1 MKIRELFV
9 EDVTRSIPP
18 VVYFHQQSPE
28 SLAAEVGEYII
39 TGGWN
44 EDHPNHRRVPNG
56 IHEQYVKLLR
66 GIARELDKDG
76 GPDLPNVWI
85 SGFYGSGKSSFAKL
99 LGLSLDGATLPD
111 GTSLSQAWLARN
123 RSQRKQEM
131 IDAWNELRSK
141 VNPISVVFD
150 VGALARDNEHV
161 HAVAVRQLQ
170 QRLGYSGKDPVVA
183 EFELKLE
190 REGLYAKFLEI
201 VEKELGKPWTHFKD
215 SSLVDQHFSLAM
227 HHLDRQKHVDPLS
240 WSMAYAGKA
249 PPGKS
254 AEEATRDI
262 GDMLKF
268 RKKDAT
274 VFFVIDEVSQY
285 SQFNK
290 DRTDKL
296 RAFATALGSTLGGKA
311 WMLALGQQK
320 LDEGADDS
328 VLVWARDRF
337 PPSLRVHL
345 AATNIRDVVHRR
357 LLQKKSEHIA
367 MLKEEFNKHRP
378 ELQLYAYGC
387 SEVTADEFIEIY
399 PMLPGQIDLVLQITS
414 ALRTRSTR
422 AQGDDQAIRGLLQ
435 LLGDLFSDLKLADD
449 EFGRVV
455 SLDQI
460 YEIQHTALDSDTQSS
475 MARIMNKCAELRK
488 DLALRAAKAVA
499 LLEMIQEAEP
509 TTPELVAKCLYD
521 RLGVGDQVSE
531 VKEALE
537 LLRSQGLLG
546 YSDKLG
552 YKIQSS
558 AGEEWERE
566 RRDGGATPDKISE
579 HVLEALKELLADV
592 ERPKLSDRPFPL
604 AGLFNDGRVQQD
616 SKVQDPRDPASVI
629 IDFRF
634 LPAEDR
640 GESTWIKKSD
650 ESALRNRLIWVCG
663 ENDVVKEQVSELAK
677 SQRMVNKYKPRRD
690 SLSAQKKSCLN
701 EEEVKLE
708 EGLRKVKDKVAE
720 CWKSGAFYFRGE
732 RYEAKQQ
739 GDAFSIAANRAGV
752 RILKELFNHFD
763 GTIVSPAEIDQ
774 LLQKD
779 LVGPSAK
786 FMRDE
791 LGILDLDEGRYEP
804 TCSGVVPSRINE
816 KIRGD
821 GGVSG
826 SALLTHFGGP
836 PYGYR
841 PEVVKA
847 CVAGLIRASKVK
859 VQMSDG
865 GAEINS
871 LRDVG
876 TQALFSGDR
885 DFRRADFF
893 PADESDINPNQINKI
908 RKFFEEEFNL
918 KLERDMGAIADAV
931 ETHFHSL
938 NRQATEVLTQLQQM
952 KLPTPVVIPDEF
964 ASLKTAIEKCLA
976 KVRQSKPTV
985 QQVKKNLDALRDGIR
1000 TLKLFSSELQ
1010 DDLVKKVN
1018 DASAVLEYQTKQLE
1032 AIEFDDPSYVAA
1044 VDAIRG
1050 QLKTERPWLD
1060 IGEIDSDIATVKEA
1074 YRSKRSELLGWQ
1086 EEQTELARGRV
1097 KKRSGYST
1105 LTSEQSEAVLR
1116 EFHGAETNTS
1126 AEAISPPLLDL
1137 KDSFQVRLQRC
1148 ESAADQKLDEIL
1160 SEKDKKIVRP
1170 VNLNY
1175 RNRIINSPDDVEKL
1189 VEEIRKELLNQLEA
1203 NITIRIM

>member
-18 VVYFHQQSPE
+18 VVYFHQQAPE
-28 SLAAEVGEYII
+28 SVAAEVGEYII

-131 IDAWNELRSK
+131 VDAWNELRSK
-141 VNPISVVFD
+141 INPISVVFD

-170 QRLGYSGKDPVVA
+170 QRLGYCGKDPVVA

-201 VEKELGKPWTHFKD
+201 VDKELGKPWTHFKD

-227 HHLDRQKHVDPLS
+227 YHLDRQKHIDPLS

-296 RAFATALGSTLGGKA
+296 RAFATALGSTLCGKA

-357 LLQKKSEHIA
+357 LLQKKSEHVA
-367 MLKEEFNKHRP
+367 MLKDEFNKHRP

-387 SEVTADEFIEIY
+387 SEVTADEFVEIY

-475 MARIMNKCAELRK
+475 MARIMNKCAELN
-488 DLALRAAKAVA
+488 LGIALRAAKAVA

-521 RLGVGDQVSE
+521 RLGVGDQVSD

-546 YSDKLG
+546 FSEKLG

-604 AGLFNDGRVQQD
+604 AGLFNDGRAQQD
-616 SKVQDPRDPASVI
+616 AKVQDPRDPASVI
-629 IDFRF
+629 LDFRF

-640 GESTWIKKSD
+640 AESSWLKKSD

-663 ENDVVKEQVSELAK
+663 ENDTIKQQVSELAK

-708 EGLRKVKDKVAE
+708 EGLRKVKDKVAD

-739 GDAFSIAANRAGV
+739 GDAFSTAANRAAA

-804 TCSGVVPSRINE
+804 TCGGVVPSRINE

-841 PEVVKA
+841 QEVVKA
-847 CVAGLIRASKVK
+847 CVAGLIRASKIK

-876 TQALFSGDR
+876 TKDLFSSDR

-952 KLPTPVVIPDEF
+952 KLPTPVEIPPEF
-964 ASLKTAIEKCLA
+964 SSLRTAIEKCLA

-985 QQVKKNLDALRDGIR
+985 QQVKKNLDVLRDGIR

-1018 DASAVLEYQTKQLE
+1018 DASGVLEYQTKQLE
-1032 AIEFDDPSYVAA
+1032 LIEFDDPAFSTA
-1044 VDAIRG
+1044 VDTIHTHLRAD
-1050 QLKTERPWLD
+1050 RPWLD
-1060 IGEIDSDIATVKEA
+1060 ITDLEGDVATVREA
-1074 YRSKRSELLGWQ
+1074 YRNKRADLLGWQ
-1086 EEQTELARGRV
+1086 EQQTELARGRV

-1116 EFHGAETNTS
+1116 EFHVAETNTS

-1137 KDSFQVRLQRC
+1137 RDAFQVRLQRC
-1148 ESAADQKLDEIL
+1148 EAAADQKLDEIL

-1175 RNRIINSPDDVEKL
+1175 RNRIINTPGDVEKL
-1189 VEEIRKELLNQLEA
+1189 VEEIRKELLNQLDA

>member
-28 SLAAEVGEYII
+28 SIAAEVGEYII

-66 GIARELDKDG
+66 GISRELGKEG

-131 IDAWNELRSK
+131 IDAWTELRSK
-141 VNPISVVFD
+141 VNPIAVVFD

-170 QRLGYSGKDPVVA
+170 QRLGYCGKDPVVA

-201 VEKELGKPWTHFKD
+201 VEKELGKPWSQFKD

-254 AEEATRDI
+254 AVEATRDI
-262 GDMLKF
+262 RDMLGF
-268 RKKDAT
+268 RKRDAT
-274 VFFVIDEVSQY
+274 VFFVIDELLQY
-285 SQFNK
+285 TNASEDRQNK
-290 DRTDKL
+290 V
-296 RAFATALGSTLGGKA
+296 RAFAEALGSTLAGRA
-311 WMLALGQQK
+311 WLFALGQQK
-320 LDEGADDS
+320 LDEGAGEAD
-328 VLVWARDRF
+328 LIWARARF

-435 LLGDLFSDLKLADD
+435 LLGDLFGDLKLADD

-475 MARIMNKCAELRK
+475 MARIMNKCAELKK
-488 DLALRAAKAVA
+488 DLALRSAKAVA
-499 LLEMIQEAEP
+499 LLEMIQEAEA

-537 LLRSQGLLG
+537 MLRSQGLLG

-604 AGLFNDGRVQQD
+604 AGLLNDGRVQQD

-640 GESTWIKKSD
+640 GELTWIKKSD
-650 ESALRNRLIWVCG
+650 ESALRNRLVWVCG
-663 ENDVVKEQVSELAK
+663 ENDAVKEEVSEVAK
-677 SQRMVNKYKPRRD
+677 SQRMVNKYQPRRD
-690 SLSAQKKSCLN
+690 SLSEHKRSCLR

-708 EGLRKVKDKVAE
+708 ECIKKVRKYVAE

-739 GDAFSIAANRAGV
+739 GDAFSTAANRAAS

-847 CVAGLIRASKVK
+847 CVAGLIRASKIK

-876 TQALFSGDR
+876 TQALFGGDR

-938 NRQATEVLTQLQQM
+938 NRQANEVLTQLKQM
-952 KLPTPVVIPDEF
+952 KLPTPVVIPNEF

-1018 DASAVLEYQTKQLE
+1018 DASSVLEYQTKQLE
-1032 AIEFDDPSYVAA
+1032 AIEFDDPSYVAS
-1044 VDAIRG
+1044 VDAIRS
-1050 QLKTERPWLD
+1050 QLKAERPWLD
-1060 IGEIDSDIATVKEA
+1060 ISEIDSDVAAVKEA

-1097 KKRSGYST
+1097 KRRAGYST

-1137 KDSFQVRLQRC
+1137 KDAFQVRLQRC
-1148 ESAADQKLDEIL
+1148 ETAADQKLDEIL
-1160 SEKDKKIVRP
+1160 SEKDKKIVRA
-1170 VNLNY
+1170 VSLSY
-1175 RNRIINSPDDVEKL
+1175 RNRIINNPADVEKL

>member
-28 SLAAEVGEYII
+28 SIAAEVGEYII

-66 GIARELDKDG
+66 GISRELGKAG

-99 LGLSLDGATLPD
+99 LGLSLDVATLPD

-131 IDAWNELRSK
+131 IDAWTELRSK
-141 VNPISVVFD
+141 VNPIAVVFD

-161 HAVAVRQLQ
+161 HAVAIRQLQ
-170 QRLGYSGKDPVVA
+170 QRLGYCGKDPVVA

-190 REGLYAKFLEI
+190 REGLYPKFLEI
-201 VEKELGKPWTHFKD
+201 VEKELGKPWSHFKD

-227 HHLDRQKHVDPLS
+227 YHLDRQKHVDPLS

-249 PPGKS
+249 PAGRS

-262 GDMLKF
+262 ADMLKF

-296 RAFATALGSTLGGKA
+296 RAFATALGATLGGKA

-357 LLQKKSEHIA
+357 LLQKKTEHVS
-367 MLKEEFNKHRP
+367 MLKDEFNKHRP

-387 SEVTADEFIEIY
+387 SEVTADEFVEIY

-449 EFGRVV
+449 DFGRVV

-475 MARIMNKCAELRK
+475 MARIMNKCAELK
-488 DLALRAAKAVA
+488 LDLALRAAKAVA
-499 LLEMIQEAEP
+499 LLEMIQESEP
-509 TTPELVAKCLYD
+509 TTAELVAKCLYD

-558 AGEEWERE
+558 AGEEWERD
-566 RRDGGATPDKISE
+566 RRDGGASPDKTSE
-579 HVLEALKELLADV
+579 YVLEALKELLAAVDK
-592 ERPKLSDRPFPL
+592 PKLNDRPFPL

-616 SKVQDPRDPASVI
+616 AKVHDPRDPASVV

-634 LPAEDR
+634 LPSEDR
-640 GESTWIKKSD
+640 AESTWIKKSD
-650 ESALRNRLIWVCG
+650 ESGLRNRLIWVCS
-663 ENDVVKEQVSELAK
+663 ENDTVKEQVSELAK
-677 SQRMVNKYKPRRD
+677 SQRMVNKYQPRRD
-690 SLSAQKKSCLN
+690 SLSEQKKSCLR
-701 EEEVKLE
+701 EEEGKLE
-708 EGLRKVKDKVAE
+708 QGLRKVKDKVAE

-739 GDAFSIAANRAGV
+739 GDAFSSSANRAAA

-763 GTIVSPAEIDQ
+763 GTIISPAEIDQ

-804 TCSGVVPSRINE
+804 TCSGVVPGRIND

-821 GGVSG
+821 GGIGG

-847 CVAGLIRASKVK
+847 CVAGLIRASKLK

-876 TQALFSGDR
+876 TQDLFSSDR

-893 PADESDINPNQINKI
+893 PADESDINPGQINKI

-931 ETHFHSL
+931 ETHFHGL
-938 NRQATEVLTQLQQM
+938 NRQVTDVLTLLQQM
-952 KLPTPVVIPDEF
+952 KLPSPVAIPPEF
-964 ASLKTAIEKCLA
+964 SALKAAIEKCLA

-1010 DDLVKKVN
+1010 EALVKKVN
-1018 DASAVLEYQTKQLE
+1018 DASSVLEYQVKQLE
-1032 AIEFDDPSYVAA
+1032 VISFDDPAFNTA
-1044 VDAIRG
+1044 VDAI
-1050 QLKTERPWLD
+1050 KTHLNAERPWLD
-1060 IGEIDSDIATVKEA
+1060 ISDTAGDVETVKEA
-1074 YRSKRSELLGWQ
+1074 YRNKRAELLGLQ
-1086 EEQTELARGRV
+1086 EKQSEVARGRV
-1097 KKRSGYST
+1097 KKRVGYST

-1116 EFHGAETNTS
+1116 EFHNAETITT
-1126 AEAISPPLLDL
+1126 AEAISPPLVDL
-1137 KDSFQVRLQRC
+1137 RDAFQVRLQRY
-1148 ESAADQKLDEIL
+1148 EAAADQKLDEIL
-1160 SEKDKKIVRP
+1160 SEKDKKIVRA
-1170 VNLNY
+1170 VSLSY
-1175 RNRIINSPDDVEKL
+1175 RNRIINNPADVEKL